1 MRIQNMY
8 ISFQKNAD
16 KECVFF
22 HALVS
27 QIAEDGAETLEV
39 MRSDEISFL
48 LIIVDLLIIV
58 CAELAQ
64 SITTARVLPVPELFG

>member
-48 LIIVDLLIIV
+48 LIIVD
-58 CAELAQ
+58 
-64 SITTARVLPVPELFG
+64 